1 MDNHHLRAIIL
12 KLQDRLSNDD
22 RKRLHFY
29 LGNDVP
35 RRIRDDPTLSGT
47 LSLMDSLFD
56 QDKVNEKDF
65 SFLINAFDEIQC
77 IDAVKLLR
85 EYWRHNQSDVQNQ
98 SVDSLSMIMPSMMNQ
113 LPEDQDED
121 KYSMQQLLVNQ
132 KNTCDNCNIMINSN
146 NTNINQIRMVNC
158 DEKSQYSESKRKHLL
173 NSRKMLWKCLLL
185 FVLLSI
191 VVYSILIFFSIRYFV
206 DIGQLKMSHNLSIK
220 KVQLLET
227 SNNQSIEKIQ
237 QLQHEVKQL
246 KKPEPK
252 FNKWKQNAIIVAG
265 GNERGEQLNQL
276 DRPYGMFIDK
286 MKNIFIA
293 DHDNHRIVEWKFN
306 AKEGKVIAGG
316 HGVGN
321 RMDQLNNP
329 TDVIVDQQNHSIII
343 ADYNNRRVI
352 RWLNQ
357 TQEILIDDIHC
368 WGLAMDKYGFLYVS
382 NRDKNEVR
390 RWKMGEYNNEG
401 FVVAGGNGEGHRLN
415 QLNSPTFIFID
426 EDQSAYVSES
436 NNNRV
441 TKWRKDAKKGKVVAG
456 GNDQGRNL
464 NQLSYPRGV
473 IVDDLGQIYV
483 ADSRNNRIMRW
494 CERREEGE
502 IVVGVN
508 GQGSQSNQLNG
519 ARGLSFDNEGN
530 LYVVGSSNH
539 RIEKFEI
546 IL

>member
-1 MDNHHLRAIIL
+1 MDNHCLRAIIL

-98 SVDSLSMIMPSMMNQ
+98 SVDSLSMIMPPMINQ
-113 LPEDQDED
+113 PFEDQDED
-121 KYSMQQLLVNQ
+121 KYSMQQQ
-132 KNTCDNCNIMINSN
+132 
-146 NTNINQIRMVNC
+146 
-158 DEKSQYSESKRKHLL
+158 
-173 NSRKMLWKCLLL
+173 
-185 FVLLSI
+185 
-191 VVYSILIFFSIRYFV
+191 
-206 DIGQLKMSHNLSIK
+206 
-220 KVQLLET
+220 
-227 SNNQSIEKIQ
+227 
-237 QLQHEVKQL
+237 
-246 KKPEPK
+246 PK

-415 QLNSPTFIFID
+415 QLNPPTFIFID